1 MLTSAGDILNWFA
14 AGALFPLMFLPLAA
28 LLEPRRSKTLYA
40 PTGATIWF
48 FLVTAATLGGL
59 LFATLAPRLGKSE
72 APATLFIFSG
82 FLGSLTLAIAI
93 IGGPTRAMHL
103 LARVFAPAVRATGRA
118 VMWLVAVMA
127 LVQFSV
133 VILRYVFGLNF
144 IFMQESITYMHGAVF
159 LLAAGY
165 ALLTDDQVRV
175 DLLYRTAS
183 PRKRALVDFA
193 GTYLFLF
200 PICLLILWTSS
211 AYVGNAWA
219 VQEGSNEQS
228 GIQGVFILK
237 SMIPAFAVL
246 LAMAGFVRAA
256 EAGAVL
262 RGER

>member
-1 MLTSAGDILNWFA
+1 MLTSIGHILNWIA
-14 AGALFPLMFLPLAA
+14 AGILFPLMFLPLAA
-28 LLEPRRSKTLYA
+28 LLFRKSA
-40 PTGATIWF
+40 WASAIGW
-48 FLVTAATLGGL
+48 LVIVAATTVAGI
-59 LFATLAPRLGKSE
+59 LFVSLAPRLGAQDVEHAVIYFAPLLIAAAVVIGLAGGTKS
-72 APATLFIFSG
+72 AT
-82 FLGSLTLAIAI
+82 
-93 IGGPTRAMHL
+93 HV
-103 LARVFAPAVRATGRA
+103 LARALEPLTRTVGRS
-118 VMWLVAVMA
+118 VMWLIAILA
-127 LVQFSV
+127 LIQFAV

-144 IFMQESITYMHGAVF
+144 IFMQESIIYMHGAVF

-175 DLLYRTAS
+175 DIFYRGAS
-183 PRKRALVDFA
+183 PKQRALVDFA

-200 PICLLILWTSS
+200 PICLLILWTST
-211 AYVGNAWA
+211 AYVGNSWI
-219 VQEGSNEQS
+219 VHEGSNEQS